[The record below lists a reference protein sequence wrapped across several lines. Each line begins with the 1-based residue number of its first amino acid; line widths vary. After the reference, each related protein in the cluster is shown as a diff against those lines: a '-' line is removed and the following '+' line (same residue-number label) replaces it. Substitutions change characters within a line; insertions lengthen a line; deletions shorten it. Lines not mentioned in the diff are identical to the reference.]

1 MLLLWVQEL
10 YKNAIP
16 LVKHLII
23 NLIDMGALED
33 IERINK
39 EIEVKSKGDKEL
51 LKYVIQIGEI
61 SKQLNYA

>member
-51 LKYVIQIGEI
+51 
-61 SKQLNYA
+61 SK

>member
-1 MLLLWVQEL
+1 MREL
-10 YKNAIP
+10 YKEAIP
-16 LVKHLII
+16 LVKCLII
-23 NLIDMGALED
+23 NLIDIDALED